1 VVTGLRRVGSFGSED
16 RVVAARAAALACGVA
31 LACTVAPA
39 LAAGALPFASAE
51 ASAPA
56 NASAAASAKNRT
68 SSPTDLDAEI
78 DGLGLDRLGG
88 ALGIEI
94 VIEGRGVVYSRDP
107 STPRPAASAI
117 KTAIALDLLAERA
130 DVLNDVPVG
139 VQNLLSP
146 GMHPAFRGFSA
157 AQLDEARRALA
168 GKTYLE
174 LARIMMGRT
183 EALNDIYNAACNVL
197 MVKLGGPAAINRRL
211 HERDPAFAGF
221 DVNRYMLTWDGDGD
235 NMATPEALVNLYRM
249 TASGHVPGLD
259 AVRVDT
265 LRELILDSGTGGP
278 GSVYEKAGT
287 LYPKPIA
294 RVHAGYV
301 TRPEGTLVYAIMGEV
316 ADTGSRAP
324 GDVFV
329 ELLNAV
335 DTVTMYCRD
344 LAEYGTR

>member
-1 VVTGLRRVGSFGSED
+1 MTGRV
-16 RVVAARAAALACGVA
+16 RACPHVPACLAALAWAA
-31 LACTVAPA
+31 LLSAP
-39 LAAGALPFASAE
+39 AE

-56 NASAAASAKNRT
+56 NRSGGEAPARGAEAAPAAATART
-68 SSPTDLDAEI
+68 AADHLDAEI
-78 DGLGLDRLGG
+78 DGLGLDRLGMS
-88 ALGIEI
+88 LGVEI
-94 VIEGRGVVYSRDP
+94 VIEGRGVVYSRDA

-130 DVLNDVPVG
+130 EVLDEVPVG
-139 VQNLLSP
+139 VENLLSP

-183 EALNDIYNAACNVL
+183 EALNDVYNAACNVL
-197 MVKLGGPAAINRRL
+197 MVKLGGPEAINQRL
-211 HERDPAFAGF
+211 HQREPAFAGF
-221 DVNRYMLTWDGDGD
+221 DVNRYMLTWNGDGD
-235 NMATPEALVNLYRM
+235 NMATPAALVTLYRM
-249 TASGHVPGLD
+249 TASGRVQGLD
-259 AVRVDT
+259 PARVDL
-265 LRELILDSGTGGP
+265 LRQFILDTGPGGA

-294 RVHAGYV
+294 RIHAGYV
-301 TRPEGTLVYAIMGEV
+301 ERPEGTLIYAIMGEV
-316 ADTGSRAP
+316 ENTGDRDP

-344 LAEYGTR
+344 LADYGTR